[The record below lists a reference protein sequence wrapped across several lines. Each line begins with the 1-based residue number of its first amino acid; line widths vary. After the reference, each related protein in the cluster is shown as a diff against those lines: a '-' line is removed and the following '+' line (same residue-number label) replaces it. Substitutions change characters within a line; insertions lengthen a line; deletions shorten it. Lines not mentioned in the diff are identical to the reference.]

1 MCKLSLG
8 TGKQLTKATNFQKSK
23 LRCADLMARWLA
35 SVSRRAASSAHALS
49 STIITSNISMIFFK
63 VSADT

>member
-1 MCKLSLG
+1 
-8 TGKQLTKATNFQKSK
+8 